1 MRSGLSFIIV
11 SKPTSEA
18 GAAIDAGHLL
28 DYSEWTWLHRM
39 VLVMA
44 ALAIVFDGFDNQVLS
59 VAIPALVKEWSV
71 QRAAFAPILASG
83 LFAMALGTV
92 AAGFLGDRLGRR
104 KALIGSVLVF
114 GAATL
119 ATALVSGLWS
129 LGILRFVAG
138 LGLGG
143 AVPNATTIS
152 AEFTPL
158 KRRALAV
165 SMTIVC
171 IPLGGALAGVVA
183 SRVLGTAGWQY
194 LFATGG
200 AAALVLAGVLAA
212 AIPETPGFL
221 VRRPERRAELI
232 RLLARLGHIVPD
244 GARFVDQVEAAKEK
258 GRVMQTLFGGA
269 MRRNTFSLWVCY
281 FSCLFSVYVALNWLP
296 TLLAGQGF
304 NLAQT
309 SSGLAAY
316 NFGGIAGALLFGWLI
331 NFFGSKVSMLAG
343 CAGAIASAAYLWLV
357 PPAAAAGNPMPIVA
371 ITIHGLFANAVQ
383 STMYALAAHIYP
395 TRVRAGGMAAA
406 VAIGRLGGVTSAFV
420 GASLVQLGPSN
431 YFGAIAVTLTIT
443 MIALA
448 VVTDHI
454 PKFGKAQQEF
464 S

>member
-1 MRSGLSFIIV
+1 M
-11 SKPTSEA
+11 SKPNSEA
-18 GAAIDAGHLL
+18 GGAIDAGHLL
-28 DYSEWTWLHRM
+28 DYSEWTLLHKL
-39 VLVMA
+39 VLVLA

-59 VAIPALVKEWSV
+59 VSIPALVKEWQV
-71 QRAAFAPILASG
+71 PRAAFAPILAAG
-83 LFAMALGTV
+83 LFAMSLGTV
-92 AAGFLGDRLGRR
+92 AAGFLGDRLGRK

-119 ATALVSGLWS
+119 ATALVHNLWS
-129 LGILRFVAG
+129 LGIMRFIAG
-138 LGLGG
+138 AGLGG
-143 AVPNATTIS
+143 AVPNATTMS
-152 AEFTPL
+152 AEFTPI

-183 SRVLGTAGWQY
+183 SRVLETAGWQY

-200 AAALVLAGVLAA
+200 VAALVLAGVLAVA
-212 AIPETPGFL
+212 MPESPRFL
-221 VRRPERRAELI
+221 VRRPERWAELTA
-232 RLLARLGHIVPD
+232 LLARLGHIVPD
-244 GARFVDQVEAAKEK
+244 GARFVDKVEEMKEK
-258 GRVMQTLFGGA
+258 GRAMQTLFGGA

-304 NLAQT
+304 NLGQT

-316 NFGGIAGALLFGWLI
+316 NLGGVAGALVCGWLI
-331 NFFGSKVSMLAG
+331 NFFGSKTSMIGG
-343 CAGAIASAAYLWLV
+343 CIGAIASAAYLWMV
-357 PPAAAAGNPMPIVA
+357 PPAAASGNALPILA

-431 YFGAIAVTLTIT
+431 YFGAIAVTLTVT
-443 MIALA
+443 MIGLA

-454 PKFGKAQQEF
+454 PRFGKA
-464 S
+464 

>member
-1 MRSGLSFIIV
+1 M
-11 SKPTSEA
+11 
-18 GAAIDAGHLL
+18 L
-28 DYSEWTWLHRM
+28 DYSEWTGLHSM

-44 ALAIVFDGFDNQVLS
+44 ALAIVLDGFDNQVLS

-71 QRAAFAPILASG
+71 PRAAFAPILAAG

-92 AAGFLGDRLGRR
+92 AAGFLGDRLGRK

-119 ATALVSGLWS
+119 ATALVHGLWS
-129 LGILRFVAG
+129 LAIIRFIGG

-143 AVPNATTIS
+143 AVPNATTMN
-152 AEFTPL
+152 AEFTPVR
-158 KRRALAV
+158 RRALAV

-183 SRVLGTAGWQY
+183 SRLLETAGWQY
-194 LFATGG
+194 LFAIGG
-200 AAALVLAGVLAA
+200 AAAIALAGVLAVA
-212 AIPETPGFL
+212 MPESPRFL
-221 VRRPERRAELI
+221 VRRPERWTELT
-232 RLLARLGHIVPD
+232 RLLARLGHMVPG
-244 GARFVDQVEAAKEK
+244 GARFEDKVEEVKEK
-258 GRVMQTLFGGA
+258 GRVMQALFGGA
-269 MRRNTFSLWVCY
+269 MKRNTFSLWVCY
-281 FSCLFSVYVALNWLP
+281 FSCMFSVFVALNWLP

-309 SSGLAAY
+309 SSSLAAY

-331 NFFGSKVSMLAG
+331 NYFGSKASMLAG
-343 CAGAIASAAYLWLV
+343 CAGAIASAAYLWLL
-357 PPAAAAGNPMPIVA
+357 PPAATAGNELPLVA

-420 GASLVQLGPSN
+420 GASLVQLGPSS
-431 YFGAIAVTLTIT
+431 YFGAIALTLTIT

-454 PKFGKAQQEF
+454 PKFGRRKN
-464 S
+464 

>member
-1 MRSGLSFIIV
+1 M
-11 SKPTSEA
+11 SKPRSEP

-44 ALAIVFDGFDNQVLS
+44 ALAIVLDGFDNQILS

-71 QRAAFAPILASG
+71 PRAAFAPILAAG
-83 LFAMALGTV
+83 LFAMSLGTV
-92 AAGFLGDRLGRR
+92 AAGFLGDRLGRK
-104 KALIGSVLVF
+104 KALIASVLVF

-119 ATALVSGLWS
+119 ATTLVHNLWS
-129 LGILRFVAG
+129 LAILRFIAG
-138 LGLGG
+138 AGLGG
-143 AVPNATTIS
+143 AVPNATTMS
-152 AEFTPL
+152 AEFTPI

-183 SRVLGTAGWQY
+183 SRVWGTGGWQY

-200 AAALVLAGVLAA
+200 VAALVLAGVLAA
-212 AIPETPGFL
+212 AMPESPRFL
-221 VRRPERRAELI
+221 VRRPERWAELT
-232 RLLARLGHIVPD
+232 RLLARLSHPVPE
-244 GARFVDQVEAAKEK
+244 GARFVDKVEAVKEK

-316 NFGGIAGALLFGWLI
+316 NFGGVAGALVCGWLI
-331 NFFGSKVSMLAG
+331 NFFGSKISMLGA
-343 CAGAIASAAYLWLV
+343 CVGAIASAAYLWMV
-357 PPAAAAGNPMPIVA
+357 PPAAAAAAGSALPLVA

-406 VAIGRLGGVTSAFV
+406 IAIGRLGGVTSAFV
-420 GASLVQLGPSN
+420 GASLVQSGPSN
-431 YFGAIAVTLTIT
+431 YFGTIAVTLTVT
-443 MIALA
+443 MIGLAAL
-448 VVTDHI
+448 TDHI
-454 PKFGKAQQEF
+454 PRFNKE
-464 S
+464 